1 MTPRPDTLAAMK
13 ALMTEGELLAAVDF
27 ARSPAAHRAA
37 PAELQAIRI
46 EEVIALARMASL
58 EEARERYDAYGL
70 AAEGGLARSLRARLL
85 KDLGF
90 AAPDGAERGRLLR
103 ESRDL
108 YLAMA
113 AEAGPE
119 AERVLFE
126 YNAVN
131 ALTLSRLLGDL
142 APAAEVARRLGET
155 APAETYWSHATRA
168 EYLIA
173 VDAPEEDVSAA
184 LARAAASPGAGL
196 GARASTLRQLTR
208 IAPDHPAL
216 ALLRPGPALH
226 HAGHMIAARGARAG
240 RVLWRNEA
248 ALTARIHAAL
258 ERIGPS
264 SVHGSL
270 ASGSDVIVT
279 EWALAHGFE
288 TWIHLPFAVADFLDR
303 SVRPAGARW
312 VRRARACLRNP
323 RARVRLLT
331 AGPPVEMCDEDFAA
345 VSRAA
350 MGAAILRAE
359 RVFAEAAQV
368 LVWDGHAAT
377 GVAGAAADG
386 VVWRQTGRTQH
397 VVDVSDLG
405 APDAGGGEEAR
416 ADNPAHPARVARA
429 VVFGDVKNFSKLREA
444 QLPRFVE
451 LVLGAAHRAAEE
463 AGVRRGRAVFLNTW
477 GDGVFTVWENAGA
490 AADFALTLQRM
501 IGELDLE
508 GAGLPPDL
516 AIRLGLHAG
525 VMWPLRDPVTGATNF
540 FGEAVA
546 RAARIEPITKAGRIF
561 VTEEFAAELALEAD
575 GAVKAEYVGE
585 VEAAKGYGRF
595 RLYRLSRAGGAGGRT
610 GA

>member
-1 MTPRPDTLAAMK
+1 MTLETMK
-13 ALMTEGELLAAVDF
+13 ALMTDGELLAAVDH
-27 ARSPAAHRAA
+27 ARSAAALRCA
-37 PAELQAIRI
+37 PAELLAIRI

-58 EEARERYDAYGL
+58 EEARDRYDAYGL

-90 AAPDGAERGRLLR
+90 AAPEGAERGRLLR

-113 AEAGPE
+113 AETGPE
-119 AERVLFE
+119 ADRVQFE

-131 ALTLSRLLGDL
+131 ALTLSRLLGDP

-155 APAETYWSHATRA
+155 EPAETYWSHATRA

-184 LARAAASPGAGL
+184 LARAAAAPGAGL

-226 HAGHMIAARGARAG
+226 HAGHMIAPRGARAG
-240 RVLWRNEA
+240 RVLWRNEHE
-248 ALTARIHAAL
+248 LTARIHAAL

-270 ASGSDVIVT
+270 ASGSDVIVA
-279 EWALAHGFE
+279 EWALARGIE
-288 TWIHLPFAVADFLDR
+288 TWIHLPFALADFLDR
-303 SVRPAGARW
+303 SVRPAGERW
-312 VRRARACLRNP
+312 VRRARACLRNR
-323 RARVRLLT
+323 RARVRFLT
-331 AGPPVEMCDEDFAA
+331 AGAPAEMCDEDFAA

-359 RVFAEAAQV
+359 RVCAEAAQL
-368 LVWDGHAAT
+368 LVWDGRAST

-386 VVWRQTGRTQH
+386 MVWRRTGRPRH

-405 APDAGGGEEAR
+405 APAAGGGPEGR
-416 ADNPAHPARVARA
+416 AALPARVARA

-444 QLPRFVE
+444 QLPRFVD

-463 AGVRRGRAVFLNTW
+463 AGARRGRAVFLNTW
-477 GDGVFTVWENAGA
+477 GDGVFAVWERAGA

-501 IGELDLE
+501 MGALDLE

-525 VMWPLRDPVTGATNF
+525 VVWPLRDPVTGATNF

-561 VTEEFAAELALEAD
+561 VTEEFAAELALEAEE
-575 GAVKAEYVGE
+575 AAKAEYVGE

-595 RLYRLSRAGGAGGRT
+595 RLYRLSPPGRAGGGT
-610 GA
+610 